1 MAEQADKC
9 DEAAREIIARLYE
22 LAHDGEPVMHA
33 DPEVCGEWLRSL
45 TAAIIREVV
54 AEPLQERAADHLKSL
69 RVAADKATLLA
80 DWLRDWAE

>member
-9 DEAAREIIARLYE
+9 DEAARRILGAIEQNHRK
-22 LAHDGEPVMHA
+22 
-33 DPEVCGEWLRSL
+33 VCWCTDSDKQKV
-45 TAAIIREVV
+45 AAIIREVV